1 MDTLQIR
8 PLTARSV
15 VLSTLLGVHPPRLAA
30 RHLVRVGDLFGIAEG
45 TIRVALSRM
54 VTSGDLVQ
62 TDGRYALT
70 DRLLERQARQDES
83 RRPRTR
89 PWDGAWEIAVIT
101 AERRPAAD
109 RAALRQAMS
118 ALRLAELRE
127 GTWLRP
133 ANLDRPR
140 PGTVVR
146 QCTFLEGR
154 PEQDPAAL
162 ARGYD
167 DLLRT
172 YPDTPAAEEA
182 FLYRTTL
189 LVQTL
194 APADAERAVDD
205 LTAYLEAHPGARLRT
220 ALLTVLSSACETLH
234 RYPDALKAAIAAVEA
249 KEIDPT
255 NPWQTNI
262 LEYYRIGMMAQFD
275 VGDFATAR
283 TYYRRFLAEYP
294 RDQRAFNVQLLL
306 NHLDDTEARLR
317 AGLPPRELSEIARP
331 ATPPAPETR
340 QSATA
345 GAGGG
350 R

>member
-140 PGTVVR
+140 SETVVR

-154 PEQDPAAL
+154 PERDPAAL
-162 ARGYD
+162 ARALW
-167 DLLRT
+167 DL
-172 YPDTPAAEEA
+172 DGWA
-182 FLYRTTL
+182 
-189 LVQTL
+189 
-194 APADAERAVDD
+194 
-205 LTAYLEAHPGARLRT
+205 
-220 ALLTVLSSACETLH
+220 
-234 RYPDALKAAIAAVEA
+234 
-249 KEIDPT
+249 
-255 NPWQTNI
+255 
-262 LEYYRIGMMAQFD
+262 
-275 VGDFATAR
+275 ATA
-283 TYYRRFLAEYP
+283 ES
-294 RDQRAFNVQLLL
+294 
-306 NHLDDTEARLR
+306 LR
-317 AGLPPRELSEIARP
+317 AAL
-331 ATPPAPETR
+331 
-340 QSATA
+340 A
-345 GAGGG
+345 GAGTIAERFTLAAAALRHLLRDPILPPALLPPDWPGDALRG
-350 R
+350 DYESFETDLARLLTSELRP

>member
-1 MDTLQIR
+1 MDTPHLR

-45 TIRVALSRM
+45 TVRVALSRM

-62 TDGRYALT
+62 DDGEYALT
-70 DRLLERQARQDES
+70 DRLLQRQARQDES

-89 PWDGAWEIAVIT
+89 DWDGGWEIAVIT

-140 PGTVVR
+140 SETVVR

-162 ARGYD
+162 ARALW
-167 DLLRT
+167 DLDGWAATAEALRT
-172 YPDTPAAEEA
+172 SLDEAGTIAER
-182 FLYRTTL
+182 F
-189 LVQTL
+189 TL
-194 APADAERAVDD
+194 AAATLRHLLHDPILPPVLLPPGWPGLALRTGYERFETDF
-205 LTAYLEAHPGARLRT
+205 ARL
-220 ALLTVLSSACETLH
+220 LTSE
-234 RYPDALKAAIAAVEA
+234 
-249 KEIDPT
+249 
-255 NPWQTNI
+255 
-262 LEYYRIGMMAQFD
+262 
-275 VGDFATAR
+275 
-283 TYYRRFLAEYP
+283 
-294 RDQRAFNVQLLL
+294 
-306 NHLDDTEARLR
+306 LR
-317 AGLPPRELSEIARP
+317 P
-331 ATPPAPETR
+331 
-340 QSATA
+340 
-345 GAGGG
+345 
-350 R
+350 

>member
-1 MDTLQIR
+1 MPSTLHAARAPAAALVLTIALGSCTRPPMAGTPEDLLSSGWRHFRLEEFDEAERAFQAALAQLDHPPTASPTAPPASPTESR
-8 PLTARSV
+8 PLDQRVNALYGLAMVASLGHHGDQSAR
-15 VLSTLLGVHPPRLAA
+15 AA
-30 RHLVRVGDLFGIAEG
+30 DLFRQVIA
-45 TIRVALSRM
+45 LD
-54 VTSGDLVQ
+54 TS
-62 TDGRYALT
+62 
-70 DRLLERQARQDES
+70 
-83 RRPRTR
+83 PTR
-89 PWDGAWEIAVIT
+89 SMAAW
-101 AERRPAAD
+101 
-109 RAALRQAMS
+109 AALAMVRDAHLPPS
-118 ALRLAELRE
+118 PD
-127 GTWLRP
+127 TP
-133 ANLDRPR
+133 A
-140 PGTVVR
+140 
-146 QCTFLEGR
+146 
-154 PEQDPAAL
+154 DPAAL